1 MLPVCYKDKIKILYL
16 KIYVLTL
23 IVNNFFQNVH
33 GAGMLISAST
43 RFNFFPLN
51 LENETLPT

>member
-1 MLPVCYKDKIKILYL
+1 MLPVCSKDKIKILY
-16 KIYVLTL
+16 KYIILTL